1 MLLYFLKK
9 HCQFYMFNDQD
20 KEKVN
25 KTGKNSKE
33 NGSRRLVFISIA
45 RTKSIMG
52 SQLEVLYEVTLK
64 P

>member
-1 MLLYFLKK
+1 
-9 HCQFYMFNDQD
+9 MFNDQD